1 MDTKGILGKV
11 VEVVVF
17 VLGAFSGFL
26 TEIAPPDET
35 GTSFAVGIASLSM
48 LVVLLV
54 IMALAKNQPNDRWKK
69 YWLAA
74 AVVWFLIFIA
84 FAYKYNNDRG
94 KLTFLFPPDEE
105 EQHLYVGGGD
115 DHLTGEAKGA
125 KNRQPALTSAQL
137 VAGFGGL
144 PRRTA
149 VWPADAIESASKTLK
164 IDYVIMV
171 VCFGAAI
178 FCLTEGILR
187 SDPA

>member
-1 MDTKGILGKV
+1 
-11 VEVVVF
+11 VF

-26 TEIAPPDET
+26 TAIAPPDET
-35 GTSFAVGIASLSM
+35 GTSMAVGVASLSM
-48 LVVLLV
+48 LVVLLI
-54 IMALAKNQPNDRWKK
+54 IMALAKNQPNDKWKK

-74 AVVWFLIFIA
+74 SVVWFVIFIG

-105 EQHLYVGGGD
+105 EQSLYVGGGD
-115 DHLTGEAKGA
+115 EDLTQAAKDA
-125 KNRQPALTSAQL
+125 KSRQPALTSAQL

-149 VWPADAIESASKTLK
+149 VWSADAIESASETLK
-164 IDYVIMV
+164 IDYVVMV
-171 VCFGAAI
+171 VSLGAAI

-187 SDPA
+187 SGAA